1 MKKKARCDVRIR
13 LKEEVHKYRTQKCR
27 IKTLEKSLENMASAN
42 NKAGA
47 TTAVACDGI
56 GDVRK

>member
-1 MKKKARCDVRIR
+1 M
-13 LKEEVHKYRTQKCR
+13 QKCR
-27 IKTLEKSLENMASAN
+27 IKTLEKSLENMAASAN
-42 NKAGA
+42 NAAGA